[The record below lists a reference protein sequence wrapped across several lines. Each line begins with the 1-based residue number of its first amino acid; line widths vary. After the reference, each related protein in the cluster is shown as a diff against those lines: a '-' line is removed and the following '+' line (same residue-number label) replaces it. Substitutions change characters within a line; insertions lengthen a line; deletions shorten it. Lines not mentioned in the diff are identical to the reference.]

1 MAASSTPR
9 RGIMFWP
16 VGTGD
21 STTIVVDD
29 DHIVQV
35 DLHDMAQAD
44 LDGAAVTPV
53 VDELAACLPKRN
65 GRPYLA
71 VFVLTHADQ
80 DHCRGFA
87 DLLEAVTI
95 GELWATPRLW
105 REYETADS
113 VICDDARAFQEEAER
128 RVRATRAAVAR
139 GEKPKSGDRILVVG
153 YDTEGEQHAY
163 ADLPDEYLTGPGHL
177 VTSLD
182 DDDMSAV
189 FEAFIHAPFADDCA
203 AARNETSLAL
213 QLTLRDPTGTD
224 ARILLLGDLAHDTI
238 MKIISY
244 SEAHQREDR
253 LAWDILLAPHHCSK
267 HVMYRDGELQQDVLD
282 AFERHARDH
291 AIIVASSMPVPFR
304 NSAGDNPPH
313 AKAKARYLQ
322 IVDGEDR
329 FICTQE
335 WPDPDQPCPV
345 VFGLSAGG
353 LTLLDPSV
361 LDDSA
366 QALGAAAKAAG
377 ESTAPDGAAS
387 GVLIMLAA
395 AAAAGLA
402 RWLSKRRAA
411 PKQDR
416 EPGLDR
422 AQRAVTAARG
432 RDTGPRQP
440 VGFGRQ

>member
-1 MAASSTPR
+1 VATGSLPS
-9 RGIMFWP
+9 RGLMFWP

-21 STTIVVDD
+21 STTIVVDE
-29 DHIVQV
+29 DHIIQV
-35 DLHDMAQAD
+35 DLHDMAEAD
-44 LDGAAVTPV
+44 AEDAIVIPV
-53 VDELAACLPKRN
+53 VDALAAELPHRN

-71 VFVLTHADQ
+71 VFALTHADQ

-105 REYETADS
+105 REYQDADA
-113 VICDDARAFQEEAER
+113 VICEDARAFQEEAER
-128 RVRATRAAVAR
+128 RVRATRAAAGR

-153 YDTEGEQHAY
+153 YDSDREQHAY

-182 DDDMSAV
+182 GDDMSAA
-189 FEAFIHAPFADDCA
+189 FEAFVHAPFADDCA

-213 QLTLRDPTGTD
+213 QVTLRDPAGTD
-224 ARILLLGDLAHDTI
+224 ARVLLFGDLAHDTI
-238 MKIISY
+238 MKIFTY
-244 SEAHQREDR
+244 SEAHEGEDR
-253 LAWDILLAPHHCSK
+253 LAWDVLLAPHHCSK
-267 HVMYRDGELQQDVLD
+267 YVMYRDGELQQDVLD

-291 AIIVASSMPVPFR
+291 AVIVASSKPVPSR
-304 NSAGDNPPH
+304 NDAGDNPPH

-329 FICTQE
+329 FICTHE
-335 WPDPDQPCPV
+335 WPDTERVCPV
-345 VFGLSAGG
+345 VFGLSADG
-353 LTLLDPSV
+353 LTLLDPAV
-361 LDDSA
+361 LDDGAA
-366 QALGAAAKAAG
+366 QAVGLAKAAAT
-377 ESTAPDGAAS
+377 SASPDASAA
-387 GVLIMLAA
+387 GVLVMLAV

-402 RWLSKRRAA
+402 RWVSKRRAA
-411 PKQDR
+411 QAR

>member
-1 MAASSTPR
+1 MTVSSAPQ

-44 LDGAAVTPV
+44 LDGAVVMPV
-53 VDELAACLPKRN
+53 VEELAACLPKRD

-87 DLLEAVTI
+87 DLLKAVTI

-105 REYETADS
+105 REYEDADA
-113 VICDDARAFQEEAER
+113 VICADARAFQEEAER
-128 RVRATRAAVAR
+128 RVRATRAAVGR
-139 GEKPKSGDRILVVG
+139 GERPASGDRILVVG
-153 YDTEGEQHAY
+153 YDTDREEHAY
-163 ADLPDEYLTGPGHL
+163 ADLPAEYLTGPGH
-177 VTSLD
+177 VVAALD
-182 DDDMSAV
+182 GEDMSAV
-189 FEAFIHAPFADDCA
+189 FEAFIHAPFAADCA

-213 QLTLRDPTGTD
+213 QVTLKDPGGSD
-224 ARILLLGDLAHDTI
+224 GRVLLLGDLAHDTI
-238 MKIISY
+238 MKILTY
-244 SEAHQREDR
+244 SEEHQREDR
-253 LAWDILLAPHHCSK
+253 VAWDVLLAPHHCSQ
-267 HVMYRDGELQQDVLD
+267 HVMYRDGELQQDILD
-282 AFERHARDH
+282 AFGRHARDG
-291 AIIVASSMPVPFR
+291 AVIVASSMPVPSR
-304 NSAGDNPPH
+304 NDAGDNPPH

-322 IVDGEDR
+322 IVDDADH
-329 FICTQE
+329 FICTGQ
-335 WPDPDQPCPV
+335 WPDADHPSPV
-345 VFGLSAGG
+345 VFGLGASG
-353 LTLLDPSV
+353 LTLIDPPD
-361 LDDSA
+361 LDDERAFTS
-366 QALGAAAKAAG
+366 AAKAAG
-377 ESTAPDGAAS
+377 ESTVLDGAVA

-402 RWLSKRRAA
+402 RWLKTRRATA
-411 PKQDR
+411 KRDR

-432 RDTGPRQP
+432 RDAAPRQP
-440 VGFGRQ
+440 VGFGGR